1 MKNIKT
7 VMAFDFGYKRIG
19 VAIGNTLIKVA
30 HPIATIINK
39 EDMIKSIGNLISRW
53 KPHIIIVG
61 APAIR
66 NDNKPLL
73 KAINGF
79 ANFLKTEFKIKIK
92 IVNEDYSSEIA
103 KMQLNE
109 QKIYGIAQKKKLDE
123 LSACQILQTYF
134 STI

>member
-7 VMAFDFGYKRIG
+7 IMAFDFGYKRIG

-30 HPIATIINK
+30 HPIATVINK
-39 EDMIKSIGNLISRW
+39 EDMKKNIESLISRW
-53 KPHIIIVG
+53 KPHMIIVG

-66 NDNKPLL
+66 DDNKPLL
-73 KAINGF
+73 KSINSF
-79 ANFLKTEFKIKIK
+79 ATFLKTEFKIKIK
-92 IVNEDYSSEIA
+92 IVNEDFSSEIA

-109 QKIYGIAQKKKLDE
+109 QQIYGIQQKKKLDE

-134 STI
+134 STL